1 MERSAAFDICEE
13 MKKVI
18 LFLALAVH
26 GTSASVEELS
36 PILATPAVEKCKF
49 CLQFFF
55 EISFWIRWFCSRQL
69 RRRLHRPLRL
79 LFLVKLS
86 R

>member
-36 PILATPAVEKCKF
+36 PILATPAAEKCKF
-49 CLQFFF
+49 FLQFFF
-55 EISFWIRWFCSRQL
+55 EI
-69 RRRLHRPLRL
+69 
-79 LFLVKLS
+79 
-86 R
+86 